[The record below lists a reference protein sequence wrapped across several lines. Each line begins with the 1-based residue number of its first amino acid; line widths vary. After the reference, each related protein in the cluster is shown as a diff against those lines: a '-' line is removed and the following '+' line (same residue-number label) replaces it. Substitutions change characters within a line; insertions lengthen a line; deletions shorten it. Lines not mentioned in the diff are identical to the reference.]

1 MTDKRD
7 QRRDYETTRKCGK
20 TDRTH
25 PKECSVRTE
34 LRMVASEKCEMDSK
48 C

>member
-1 MTDKRD
+1 MTDKTD

-25 PKECSVRTE
+25 STECSVRTE
-34 LRMVASEKCEMDSK
+34 LRMVA
-48 C
+48 